1 MLPKYIHEIRDPIH
15 VFIRLNTDERRVVD
29 SGCFQR
35 LRHIHQ
41 LALSYLVYPGATHKR
56 FEHALGTMELAAKV
70 YDVVTAPQNVH
81 ESIRSLVP
89 EISSPPE
96 SWGYWRRVLRMA
108 ALCHDI
114 GHLPFSHAAEK
125 DLLPEGWNHERLTVK
140 IIQSAEM
147 REIWE
152 EMTPPLRA
160 KDIAKIAVGQKLL
173 PKETFSDWE
182 AILSEI
188 IVGDAFGVDRIDYLL
203 RDSLHAGVAY
213 GKFDHHR
220 LLDTLRILPG
230 YGEDKTHDPAAE
242 PAKPAIGIERGGVHS
257 AHALLLARYFMYSQV
272 YLHPIRR
279 IYDKHLIDFLKCW
292 LPQGEFPTTSD
303 ELMKYTDVEILQA
316 IFEASRAPDK
326 PGYEAAMRIVERKHF
341 KNVYSR
347 TPADIEKHLEP
358 GRVIYEGLCD
368 KYGADAVYHDD
379 YEEKARENALR
390 VLERD
395 RRIVSESEALSNIPL
410 VRLDNVF
417 IAPEYA
423 TEANEWINSN
433 RDELL
438 SEAQQ
443 QEEGG
448 T

>member
-56 FEHALGTMELAAKV
+56 FEHALGTMELATKV

-96 SWGYWRRVLRMA
+96 SLGYWKRVLR
-108 ALCHDI
+108 
-114 GHLPFSHAAEK
+114 AEN
-125 DLLPEGWNHERLTVK
+125 LLPEGWNHERLTVE
-140 IIQSAEM
+140 IIKSPEM
-147 REIWE
+147 REIWMA
-152 EMTPPLRA
+152 MTPPLRA
-160 KDIAKIAVGQKLL
+160 EDIAKIAVGQKIL
-173 PKETFSDWE
+173 PEETFSDWE
-182 AILSEI
+182 TILSEI
-188 IVGDAFGVDRIDYLL
+188 IIGDAFGVDRIDYLL

-230 YGEDKTHDPAAE
+230 YGEDKTHDPADE

-292 LPQGEFPTTSD
+292 LPQGEFPIASD
-303 ELMKYTDVEILQA
+303 ELMKYTDVEVLQA
-316 IFEASRAPDK
+316 IFEASGAPDK
-326 PGYEAAMRIVERKHF
+326 PGHNAAMRIVKRKHF

-347 TPADIEKHLEP
+347 TPADVEKHLEP
-358 GRVIYEGLCD
+358 GRVIYEGLCG
-368 KYGADAVYHDD
+368 KYGTNAVYHDN
-379 YEEKARENALR
+379 YKGSSREPALR

-395 RRIVSESEALSNIPL
+395 GRIASEAETLSNIPI
-410 VRLDNVF
+410 VTLDNVF
-417 IAPEYA
+417 VAPEYA
-423 TEANEWINSN
+423 TEQMN
-433 RDELL
+433 
-438 SEAQQ
+438 
-443 QEEGG
+443 G
-448 T
+448 